1 MSRWGKLSTALTV
14 VLVLPLGLMGA
25 AALLAPFL
33 YVFLSLSQPWS
44 PSSELDPWEDHLGHH
59 HAGTV
64 ASCGLADGRAFEIA
78 GEDDS
83 SFRLDDQGAQWTYR
97 KGDAERHG
105 SGVAIRRIVMR
116 EGALYIWIS
125 FERRF
130 WELFGPR
137 DYVAFSGV
145 PERCFAVFDKLI
157 ARSPHLRDV
166 ARE

>member
-1 MSRWGKLSTALTV
+1 
-14 VLVLPLGLMGA
+14 MGA
-25 AALLAPFL
+25 VILLLPFL
-33 YVFLSLSQPWS
+33 YVFLTFSQPWS
-44 PSSELDPWEDHLGHH
+44 PSTELDPWEDHLGHH

-64 ASCGLADGRAFEIA
+64 ASCGLSDSGAFEIA

-83 SFRLDDQGAQWTYR
+83 SFILDAEGAQWTYR
-97 KGDAERHG
+97 KGEAERHG
-105 SGVAIRRIVMR
+105 SGDAIRRIVMR

-125 FERRF
+125 FGRMV

-145 PERCFAVFDKLI
+145 PERCFAAFDKVI